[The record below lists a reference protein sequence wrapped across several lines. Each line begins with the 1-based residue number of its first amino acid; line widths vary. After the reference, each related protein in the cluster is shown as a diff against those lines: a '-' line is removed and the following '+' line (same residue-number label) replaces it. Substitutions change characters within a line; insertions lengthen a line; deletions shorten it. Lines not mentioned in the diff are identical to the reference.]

1 MDFKTYKNF
10 NFEKI
15 SIEDNTLL
23 ENIFSNLSSITSDE
37 VVNEFSSNRNLK
49 SISKPLNSIIS
60 DRFIKSNWIPEKP
73 ILSSNVNL
81 SLSYSKRWTLDF
93 YKNRIGLEVAFDHNV
108 GIAWNLTKLFMAAN
122 ENEFEKAIDIKLGV
136 LITADNQ
143 LKTKGGFDGSIGTFE
158 QYVEYSKVFE
168 SIYKMR
174 ILIIGLSAPNDFW
187 IRHRKIGSKK
197 IGKLREY

>member
-1 MDFKTYKNF
+1 MEYKTYTNF
-10 NFEKI
+10 DLEKLNNEEYLI
-15 SIEDNTLL
+15 IKD
-23 ENIFSNLSSITSDE
+23 IFSNLHSIKSDE
-37 VVNEFSSNRNLK
+37 IIEKFSLSRNLK

-60 DRFIKSNWIPEKP
+60 ERFIDSSWIPEKP
-73 ILSSNVNL
+73 ILSINDNLDISN
-81 SLSYSKRWTLDF
+81 SKRWTIDL
-93 YKNRIGLEVAFDHNV
+93 YKDNVGLEVAFDHSV
-108 GIAWNLTKLFMAAN
+108 GIAWNITKLFIAASDN
-122 ENEFEKAIDIKLGV
+122 KFKKSTNIKIGV

-143 LKTKGGFDGSIGTFE
+143 LKTKGGFDGSIGSYE